1 MNYPALPKRKR
12 SDIEAQESRD
22 SSFQLENLSN
32 CSFLTFEPVSRLLR
46 AHIPLSWLSSSSPHN
61 LLPNGSVLQGF
72 IDHVTSWEYAVL
84 IARNIPNGGL
94 YALEKVDQDVFVCQ
108 ALQPFVTDKWIQ
120 DASIGAAPPVSLQMM
135 LHYTPEPTSVVPKNH
150 RRTPSLSSIPDF
162 KVPRNRKGAAARLSI
177 LGQNASQET
186 PFGSPISLA
195 QDPEITIPENERD
208 LGLGILEPT
217 GQSEI
222 ASQIEPVVDS
232 TAKTPVTDENVITQD
247 MLAPEYLRQRY
258 LEHLY
263 KSNESIAY
271 YTKGPLGRARARARA
286 AGASMSSEDLANF
299 YRESILPAKKM
310 DLKFKESISH
320 HIISSLNES
329 KVESDEGTVK
339 KKSARKKTKLGKDGL
354 WPGEI
359 EYVTKWWQTR
369 SLKTVPKAD
378 QEAKIRDMISKSL
391 RMREAQM
398 QIVLMLEVLALESKI
413 CQTPLNEP
421 GEAKPAGLNSVDTK
435 AESIERDAP
444 VPDVAKTEKRIKKRN
459 LETDLEILA
468 DKLCIWHS
476 LDVEFAL
483 FDQSD
488 EVQDLHDE
496 NEEAE
501 LSRSQ
506 LRNFCADVLIPFYNS
521 KVPLLCKSLCRTL
534 AGPEVY
540 EQAQKAAR
548 IKSGIIMKPGS
559 QTLRSRPVSRSR
571 TMDRV
576 LSTEGVRELSPAP
589 AFRSPTLPPVPSF
602 KREPS
607 EFSQRAPSRQNSV
620 SFSNRE
626 IDLDADAQA
635 TAAKKRKLDRVAS
648 QKEELAA
655 AIQALKKPHR
665 QTLGKAY
672 MDEVENRLTDRKQP
686 ILITATPRADRR
698 KTLGD
703 IPNGVT
709 KVSTTMQDMVVPSS
723 SVKPVSMPSTLSS
736 SKKKAV
742 LAAMQ
747 NGSLPEAGTKSG
759 PKPFSHRLSAVRST
773 TAAVNHNDTEVLATP
788 SKARTIDLRFSTPTK
803 TIKSSSA
810 GKENMFQLPT
820 QAIKTMDR
828 VMHMPV
834 EDSIYDVL
842 GWNDEEEN

>member
-1 MNYPALPKRKR
+1 M
-12 SDIEAQESRD
+12 
-22 SSFQLENLSN
+22 
-32 CSFLTFEPVSRLLR
+32 
-46 AHIPLSWLSSSSPHN
+46 
-61 LLPNGSVLQGF
+61 
-72 IDHVTSWEYAVL
+72 L